1 MYHLMCKM
9 LSAGLLMALL
19 AGCATR
25 IEYVRELPPVDLLAD
40 CPEPTLSVRTNGQLA
55 LSILALRATLAK
67 CNIDKESLREWA
79 KEDESIIK
87 P

>member
-1 MYHLMCKM
+1 MYHLMCKG
-9 LSAGLLMALL
+9 LLAGLLGLFLTA
-19 AGCATR
+19 CSTTK
-25 IEYVRELPPVDLLAD
+25 YVRELPPVDLLAD

-55 LSILALRATLAK
+55 LSILALKDTLAK

-79 KEDESIIK
+79 KE